1 LKDRTR
7 GYTDGMADQADRER
21 ESRESDITKFEEIR
35 RTDEAE
41 RVETAQ
47 RLQDEQDLAAA
58 ERLQDEQQPEQ
69 NEP

>member
-1 LKDRTR
+1 
-7 GYTDGMADQADRER
+7 MSDQADRER

-35 RTDEAE
+35 QADEAE

-47 RLQDEQDLAAA
+47 RLQDEQTA
-58 ERLQDEQQPEQ
+58 ERLQNEQQPEP